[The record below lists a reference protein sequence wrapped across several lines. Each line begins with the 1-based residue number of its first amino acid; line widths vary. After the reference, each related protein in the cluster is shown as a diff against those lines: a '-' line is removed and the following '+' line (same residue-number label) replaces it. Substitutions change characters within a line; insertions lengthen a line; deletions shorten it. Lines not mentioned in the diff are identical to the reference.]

1 MIHEPFLDWRV
12 RSLRLLSNTCE
23 VLTVE
28 SLHLHLSMY
37 YGFICSFCSLMR
49 LTKDFCEHMCF
60 LGSVKYP
67 GENEYKSYLAQH
79 GGHSNASTSM
89 HFTTYKFDV
98 LAEHAEHAID
108 VFANFFIEPLFTVS
122 GTSREVHAVDS
133 ENSKNLSADVRR
145 RLQVLKDIGDSNHY
159 YTKFST
165 GNAQTIPTQ
174 TPEQLESVR
183 EALLA
188 FHRKHYRPENLTVVI
203 AGPQSLDQL
212 QDWIVSRF
220 ESMKGAPF
228 PLDPANPSTAERLIE
243 HAAMGVPSYHFTAPL
258 VPYQSAFHPDVQKS
272 NGLSWPLLVTNK
284 PIRSMRKLVVMFPVP
299 SIYKAPDQS
308 PTSLLSHL
316 LGHEGP
322 GSSFAVLQNL
332 GWISSLS
339 AGSRVSAPDFTLFQI
354 ELTLTIP
361 GEEHWK
367 DVVRVIFLHCKLIA
381 EAAGR
386 MKSNSEEDSNHL
398 SRIWDEKSKLS
409 KMFFQEASPG
419 DVYTFAPSLC
429 NSVVLYGT
437 KNCLAA
443 GSMIHE
449 NVSTF
454 PHESFFE
461 FAKVLVPSNCIVER
475 CSEAAWDEME
485 EKYKCMT
492 KDNDVV
498 KKTEPWYNIDYFVSH
513 VGDVNARHRSGAI
526 TSQESNLLRTVQQQL
541 KLPRPNEYIPRSL
554 DLCAELPEDAKVGPR
569 IDKDILPPNLIVN
582 DKQIGRLWHRLD
594 DRYALPKSTLSFLIR
609 NAAVEN
615 ILAHGVWQYD
625 SVAAVHSSLLDAIFS
640 AALAQET
647 YDATLAGLHWNL
659 SLSTSGIKLNCSGFS
674 DRLPDLALQVLK
686 SFLSTD
692 FIQESFFGAAKDRLE
707 RSLRTYFESRRA
719 DAHAFYYRDFLLSS
733 VDLGTDQALASLQSV
748 TLESIIAHHDTL
760 LRNNDIK
767 VDCLFSGNIA
777 SQEAKAF
784 FTAATN
790 RLIAA
795 QKFELD
801 SSPIWCPGY
810 AEKRLQSGNPVELHF
825 QSKNSQ
831 EENGSVVVTFQ
842 SSIPG
847 YRGPNLSSTESL
859 NSSAAIRLLCHILR
873 EPLFDELRTKQT
885 LGYIV
890 SSYYDIGIS
899 SAPASR
905 DCTNWNVPV
914 DYMVISVLSRK
925 LAPPD
930 VLARID
936 EFLLNFRETL
946 ASLSDG
952 EIKKY
957 ATSLSSILLKPIQK
971 LNVESAMHFSKI
983 QRYAPEIQG
992 TTLQMPWDNAK
1003 IMARTIQ
1010 SLRHTDI
1017 ITTWDRLTHPGYSTK
1032 IVSCVYGTTFP
1043 LLTDQILRSTNPGKA
1058 IVVVDNLQEIVNLR
1072 TNLPVYDNTVRI
1084 SSRSLLSFKSL
1095 GWLKIPYA
1103 VPNTIS
1109 YVSLGI
1115 AATVF
1120 GAGMIGW
1127 SFLNRPKKNSSS

>member
-1 MIHEPFLDWRV
+1 
-12 RSLRLLSNTCE
+12 
-23 VLTVE
+23 
-28 SLHLHLSMY
+28 
-37 YGFICSFCSLMR
+37 
-49 LTKDFCEHMCF
+49 MCF

-98 LAEHAEHAID
+98 LAEYAEYAID

-145 RLQVLKDIGDSNHY
+145 RLQVLKDIGDPSHY

-174 TPEQLESVR
+174 TSEQVDSVR
-183 EALLA
+183 DALLA

-228 PLDPANPSTAERLIE
+228 PLDPANLSIAEQLIE
-243 HAAMGVPSYHFTAPL
+243 DAAKDVPSYHFAAPIA
-258 VPYQSAFHPDVQKS
+258 PYQSAFHPNVQKS
-272 NGLSWPLLVTNK
+272 NGLSWPILVTNK

-299 SIYKAPDQS
+299 SVYKVPDQS
-308 PTSLLSHL
+308 PVSLLSHL

-322 GSSFAVLQNL
+322 GSSFAILQNL

-361 GEEHWK
+361 GEQHWK
-367 DVVRVIFLHCKLIA
+367 DVVRVLFLHCQLIT
-381 EAAGR
+381 EEAGR
-386 MKSNSEEDSNHL
+386 MKSSLEEESHHDL
-398 SRIWDEKSKLS
+398 SRIWDEKSKIS
-409 KMFFQEASPG
+409 AMFFQEASPG
-419 DVYTFAPSLC
+419 DVYSFAPSLC

-437 KNCLAA
+437 KACLAA
-443 GSMIHE
+443 GSMLHE

-454 PHESFFE
+454 PHETFLR
-461 FAKVLVPSNCIVER
+461 FAKLLVQSNCVVER
-475 CSEAAWDEME
+475 CSETAWEEME
-485 EKYKCMT
+485 DQYMSTAKN
-492 KDNDVV
+492 NDIV
-498 KKTEPWYNIDYFVSH
+498 KKTEPWYSIDYFVSH
-513 VGDVNARHRSGAI
+513 VGDLAAQHWTGGMKSPECI
-526 TSQESNLLRTVQQQL
+526 SLLYVQNQL
-541 KLPRPNEYIPRSL
+541 SLPRPNEYIPRSL
-554 DLCAELPEDAKVGPR
+554 DLHAELPEEAKVGPR
-569 IDKDILPPNLIVN
+569 IDREIVPPNLIVD

-594 DRYALPKSTLSFLIR
+594 DRYALPKSALSFLIR

-615 ILAHGVWQYD
+615 VLVNDVWQYD
-625 SVAAVHSSLLDAIFS
+625 SVAAIHSSLLSAIFS
-640 AALAQET
+640 SALAQET
-647 YDATLAGLHWNL
+647 YAGSLAGLHWNI
-659 SLSTSGIKLNCSGFS
+659 SLAMSGIKLHCSGFS
-674 DRLPDLALQVLK
+674 DRLPDLALKVLN
-686 SFLSTD
+686 SFLSSD

-733 VDLGTDQALASLQSV
+733 VDLGTDQALASLELV
-748 TLESIIAHHDTL
+748 TLESLKAHHATL
-760 LRNNDIK
+760 LQNKDIK
-767 VDCLFSGNIA
+767 IDCLFSGNVA
-777 SQEAKAF
+777 AKEAKAF
-784 FTAATN
+784 FTTASKK
-790 RLIAA
+790 LIVA
-795 QKFELD
+795 QQVELN
-801 SSPIWCPGY
+801 STPIWCPGY
-810 AEKRLQSGNPVELHF
+810 AEKRLQSGNSVELHF

-842 SSIPG
+842 STIPG
-847 YRGPNLSSTESL
+847 YRGPDLSSNESL
-859 NSSAAIRLLCHILR
+859 YSSAAIRLLCHIIR

-890 SSYYDIGIS
+890 SSYYDIGTS
-899 SAPASR
+899 SAPATR

-946 ASLSDG
+946 VNLSDC

-971 LNVESAMHFSKI
+971 LNVESAMQFSKI
-983 QRYAPEIQG
+983 QRFAPEIQG
-992 TTLQMPWDNAK
+992 TAQNMPWDNAK
-1003 IMARTIQ
+1003 IMANTIQ
-1010 SLRHTDI
+1010 SLSHDDI
-1017 ITTWDRLTHPGYSTK
+1017 INAWDSLTRPDKSAK
-1032 IVSCVYGTTFP
+1032 IVSCVYGSTFP
-1043 LLTDQILRSTNPGKA
+1043 LSTDQILQFANPGRA
-1058 IVVVDNLQEIVNLR
+1058 TIVVHNLQDVVNLR
-1072 TNLPVYDNTVRI
+1072 KKLPFYDNTVRT
-1084 SSRSLLSFKSL
+1084 SSRSLLSLKSL
-1095 GWLKIPYA
+1095 GLLRIPHV

-1109 YVSLGI
+1109 CVSLGI
-1115 AATVF
+1115 VATVF
-1120 GAGMIGW
+1120 GAGVIGW
-1127 SFLNRPKKNSSS
+1127 SILNRPRKNSSS